1 MLLIFFS
8 VMLLILYKNI
18 VPSLSSH
25 NLNMF
30 TSETIHSVNTSLMTS
45 QLHTNSN
52 HDDYGSQEEDDD
64 LSNRIR

>member
-1 MLLIFFS
+1 MLL
-8 VMLLILYKNI
+8 MLYKNI

-25 NLNMF
+25 NINMF

-45 QLHTNSN
+45 HTHTEING
-52 HDDYGSQEEDDD
+52 DDYGSEEEDDE